1 MYQVGQA
8 VILKDKLWFVAHISA
23 TGGVD
28 LNNLQGQ
35 YELSIERKV
44 RPATEAK
51 ILAEIEKHGW
61 VKDNWGCYVS
71 PLGYLELI
79 PEQPWAFN
87 QKKSPATWDALA
99 LCGKEQIQASIIGNA
114 LKLCNEKPV

>member
-8 VILKDKLWFVAHISA
+8 VISPKGALIISN
-23 TGGVD
+23 GNGWEQIDGSDYLMIGV
-28 LNNLQGQ
+28 
-35 YELSIERKV
+35 KPK
-44 RPATEAK
+44 RPATEAE
-51 ILAEIEKHGW
+51 ILAEIAKRGW
-61 VKDNWGCYVS
+61 VKDSWGCYVS

-99 LCGKEQIQASIIGNA
+99 LCGKEQIQVSIIGNA
-114 LKLCNEKPV
+114 LNLTK